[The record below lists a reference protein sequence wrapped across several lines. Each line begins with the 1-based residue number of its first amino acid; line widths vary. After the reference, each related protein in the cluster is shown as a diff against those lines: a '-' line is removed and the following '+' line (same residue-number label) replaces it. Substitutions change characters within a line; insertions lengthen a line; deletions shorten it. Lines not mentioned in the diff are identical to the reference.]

1 MERTARARHFWD
13 SVKGNLTLFK
23 DIADILHLIKG
34 PVTPV
39 IEADEA
45 DYVSAALAA
54 LPQGELTLES
64 WSEWTQS
71 LKQSTGRKGRALFMP
86 LRQALT
92 GQAHGPGN
100 AAFTAAYRLMIK
112 LSPVYRAKPKDKPS
126 WHANAFIFLTPPCAT
141 ASKRPAWIL
150 PCR

>member
-1 MERTARARHFWD
+1 MGAPKGAAFWD

-39 IEADEA
+39 IEADNV

-92 GQAHGPGN
+92 GQAHGPEMQHLLPLIGYDK
-100 AAFTAAYRLMIK
+100 AVARLQGK
-112 LSPVYRAKPKDKPS
+112 
-126 WHANAFIFLTPPCAT
+126 TEG
-141 ASKRPAWIL
+141 
-150 PCR
+150 